1 MPNIDSNIERINNFK
16 SLSFGWNYIK
26 SLRSSRYRLTTTI
39 GEHIDNSLDAGAK
52 VCKVDFIGKSNN
64 YNTIV
69 ISDNGTGMDHN
80 TLCDSF
86 TLGLARK
93 SRPKNANG
101 KFGLGGTTSALSISA
116 RKVVVTRHASGMYA
130 QKYDLRD
137 VKEKDCW
144 GTTTIPVTKEYVE
157 MFNKY
162 VGENSTGTLVLLR
175 DLDRLN
181 SKVTGNSKT
190 SVIKYISKTY
200 CSFMETG
207 SKAFYVCDTKVEP
220 KDPLMWW
227 DPDVEKLIDNIPIPG
242 TKTARLKAVSVY
254 NIHST
259 KSGRMNNSGGRL
271 YRENRLI
278 TDGIFK
284 NEAWPSLYDK
294 AQNKRDL
301 RWAIFFGAEDD
312 EVFRIANSKDDAQPA
327 ANLES
332 WVSNKLMPWVR
343 KLADKRDKRDSVLS
357 EEEKAKVKEQEEDL
371 VNETAVDAGKTSE
384 LIEEIIPDEKEEG
397 IKGADIPLQPV
408 FSLKKKPYKIFH
420 KDLHYTGPLAF
431 TEKASKEEDHEYS
444 LIVNSAHPFTI
455 KYYNNGTD
463 TTRQAITTLLH
474 SVLMAETMIGHESQP
489 IRMYMERFNS
499 IAKQL
504 TIKKDNI

>member
-26 SLRSSRYRLTTTI
+26 SLRSSRYRLTSTI

-162 VGENSTGTLVLLR
+162 VGENT
-175 DLDRLN
+175 
-181 SKVTGNSKT
+181 
-190 SVIKYISKTY
+190 
-200 CSFMETG
+200 F
-207 SKAFYVCDTKVEP
+207 
-220 KDPLMWW
+220 
-227 DPDVEKLIDNIPIPG
+227 
-242 TKTARLKAVSVY
+242 
-254 NIHST
+254 T
-259 KSGRMNNSGGRL
+259 KSL
-271 YRENRLI
+271 
-278 TDGIFK
+278 
-284 NEAWPSLYDK
+284 
-294 AQNKRDL
+294 
-301 RWAIFFGAEDD
+301 
-312 EVFRIANSKDDAQPA
+312 
-327 ANLES
+327 
-332 WVSNKLMPWVR
+332 
-343 KLADKRDKRDSVLS
+343 
-357 EEEKAKVKEQEEDL
+357 
-371 VNETAVDAGKTSE
+371 
-384 LIEEIIPDEKEEG
+384 
-397 IKGADIPLQPV
+397 
-408 FSLKKKPYKIFH
+408 
-420 KDLHYTGPLAF
+420 GPL
-431 TEKASKEEDHEYS
+431 
-444 LIVNSAHPFTI
+444 
-455 KYYNNGTD
+455 
-463 TTRQAITTLLH
+463 
-474 SVLMAETMIGHESQP
+474 
-489 IRMYMERFNS
+489 RFF
-499 IAKQL
+499 
-504 TIKKDNI
+504 KKCQTV